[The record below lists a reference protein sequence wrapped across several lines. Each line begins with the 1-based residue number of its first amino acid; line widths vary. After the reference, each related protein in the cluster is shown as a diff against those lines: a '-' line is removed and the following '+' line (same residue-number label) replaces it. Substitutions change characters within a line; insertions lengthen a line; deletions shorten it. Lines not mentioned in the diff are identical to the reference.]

1 MPNLFVLSA
10 PSGAGKTTVA
20 KKLLKEVPM
29 IRRVVTAT
37 TRQKRE
43 DEVEGE
49 DYIFL
54 TQEEFMRALEE
65 GRFLEHALVYGNYY
79 GTPKD
84 QVIRNMEEGYDS
96 LLVIDVQ
103 GAKQVRQTYPEAILI
118 FLLPPSLEE
127 LRRRLFARGYRESN
141 LEERIRKA
149 EEELACARY
158 FDYLVVNE
166 FLDDTVQAV
175 KNIILSTR
183 YRRDKFLQRHALLLQ
198 DQRLVD
204 ILLKGI
210 CQWG

>member
-54 TQEEFMRALEE
+54 TQEEFMRGLEE

-183 YRRDKFLQRHALLLQ
+183 YRRDKFLQRHVFLLQ